1 MGVNMDKITIMGT
14 LLSEAN
20 VDPQKSTGKYSVKV
34 IQPGWGSSGYYAEQ
48 VLKDSAPLFEGS
60 KMFWNHPTSSD
71 QWERPERDLRD
82 LSGVLTNV
90 HYDESNPSGA
100 GIYGD
105 ATVFDPFSV
114 TLQEIAPYIGV
125 SIRAGGTIHDG
136 EAEGRTGPLVDSI
149 TNVQSVDFV
158 TTAGAGGKVLAQF
171 AEAAKSP
178 YEQNNERHEEEEDDA
193 MELKEAMDAIAEKE
207 NAIKGLNDQL
217 KESADKVAVIEAEM
231 ERLREGQLI
240 SECAKIVSGELKE
253 AELPEITKDRIQK
266 DSARFLETTEEAC
279 ADGTTTKK
287 KKVVNTEKVKEAVQ
301 EAIKNEASYISKLSG
316 GVQITGMGSQAD
328 NGDEGAIKESESL
341 EEAFMSMGLSE
352 SAAKI
357 AANGR

>member
-1 MGVNMDKITIMGT
+1 
-14 LLSEAN
+14 
-20 VDPQKSTGKYSVKV
+20 
-34 IQPGWGSSGYYAEQ
+34 
-48 VLKDSAPLFEGS
+48 
-60 KMFWNHPTSSD
+60 
-71 QWERPERDLRD
+71 
-82 LSGVLTNV
+82 
-90 HYDESNPSGA
+90 
-100 GIYGD
+100 
-105 ATVFDPFSV
+105 
-114 TLQEIAPYIGV
+114 
-125 SIRAGGTIHDG
+125 
-136 EAEGRTGPLVDSI
+136 
-149 TNVQSVDFV
+149 
-158 TTAGAGGKVLAQF
+158 
-171 AEAAKSP
+171 
-178 YEQNNERHEEEEDDA
+178 